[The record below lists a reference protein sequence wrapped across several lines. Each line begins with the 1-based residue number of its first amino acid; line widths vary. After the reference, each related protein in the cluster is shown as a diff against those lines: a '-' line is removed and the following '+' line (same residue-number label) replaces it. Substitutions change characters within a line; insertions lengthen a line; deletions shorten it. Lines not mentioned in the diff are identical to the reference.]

1 MNKELKRIWSLIWLF
16 GIPGAIL
23 IYIGATEVFVD
34 ATWKSSWTLFI
45 GLWLILLTFLMINKK
60 FANAQADREEKMKK
74 VLPFERMQK

>member
-1 MNKELKRIWSLIWLF
+1 MSKESKRIWSLIWLF

-23 IYIGATEVFVD
+23 IYIGATEIFVD

-60 FANAQADREEKMKK
+60 FANRQADKQEEIKK
-74 VLPFERMQK
+74 KLPWEYFSK